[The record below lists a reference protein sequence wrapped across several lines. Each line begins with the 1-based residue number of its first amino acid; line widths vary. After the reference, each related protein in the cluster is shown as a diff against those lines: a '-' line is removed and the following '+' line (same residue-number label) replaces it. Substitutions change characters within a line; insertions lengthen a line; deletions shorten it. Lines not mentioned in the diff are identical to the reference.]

1 MALATM
7 FIATL
12 AMGQQVKINKTFVV
26 ADRSTAVGEEVR
38 ANDFIFII
46 SDSLLYRA
54 KSNFSR
60 TLTGT
65 YLLAS
70 PTRYQTVGS
79 GTAAI
84 SGASFSDDV
93 VMDST
98 LIVKGYIQSGYAGR
112 DGQFKIF
119 SEQGGTDYTIT
130 INPNSA
136 MTSNAAFYLPADEP
150 GSTLPVTM
158 TSGGVMGY
166 NDQALTTTSA
176 VGFGTVTATTSVAV
190 GSQVITQANTN
201 KASFNNSV
209 AIADTMF
216 SYGNYVLGNSYN
228 SGTSA
233 VLGIQYF
240 DSSIYYGCD
249 YSNNWMLLFVPEVGI
264 PRYRMDL
271 QNLADVSIQN
281 KAGTGQVE
289 ILERDTT
296 ESTAKANLTNLKDV
310 TGSGT
315 LTMGKVT
322 ILSDTVVTDA
332 LWTIAKANGHV
343 YVKIAETG
351 ATSDRWKQIDN

>member
-1 MALATM
+1 MANVFAAGHYVAAGSASGFTLSGNLA
-7 FIATL
+7 
-12 AMGQQVKINKTFVV
+12 V
-26 ADRSTAVGEEVR
+26 
-38 ANDFIFII
+38 
-46 SDSLLYRA
+46 
-54 KSNFSR
+54 
-60 TLTGT
+60 TG
-65 YLLAS
+65 S
-70 PTRYQTVGS
+70 
-79 GTAAI
+79 AAI
-84 SGASFSDDV
+84 TGALTAPTLNTGQGANELYD
-93 VMDST
+93 MDQNVLT
-98 LIVKGYIQSGYAGR
+98 
-112 DGQFKIF
+112 
-119 SEQGGTDYTIT
+119 
-130 INPNSA
+130 
-136 MTSNAAFYLPADEP
+136 TSN
-150 GSTLPVTM
+150 VT
-158 TSGGVMGY
+158 
-166 NDQALTTTSA
+166 
-176 VGFGTVTATTSVAV
+176 FGTVTATTSVAV